1 MRDPASFEEAMSL
14 LVAAIGHVQ
23 NRLPSTE
30 TDSIRLAE
38 QVARLDTI
46 WVRNQGELLRANA

>member
-1 MRDPASFEEAMSL
+1 MRDPCSFEEAMSL
-14 LVAAIGHVQ
+14 LVASIGHITS
-23 NRLPSTE
+23 NLPSNE

>member
-1 MRDPASFEEAMSL
+1 MSL